1 MPNLTGSLRRWLS
14 GVIRSEDLLPEEL
27 PEYTRSFVY
36 LFGALTLGSFVC
48 LVASGLTLAVF
59 GPTWW
64 HISPVGHF
72 VNSIHFWSVQCLFFF
87 MVLHLWAQFSMAAWR
102 GGRGPTWVVGALLF
116 VASIMA
122 AFTGYLSQ
130 QNLDS
135 QWIAVQGKDAMN
147 AVGIGA
153 FFNLLNFGQ
162 MYSIHIAV
170 MPLVIAALIGLH
182 LVLVRRR
189 GLVPPL
195 ADDPG
200 AAAPGAEEAKDHA
213 G

>member
-1 MPNLTGSLRRWLS
+1 MPGAPAMPNMTGSFRRWLS
-14 GVIRSEDLLPEEL
+14 TVITAEELLPEEL

-36 LFGALTLGSFVC
+36 MFGALTLGSFIC
-48 LVASGLTLAVF
+48 LVASGFTLALF
-59 GPTWW
+59 GPEWW
-64 HISPVGHF
+64 HLSSVGHF
-72 VNSIHFWSVQCLFFF
+72 VNSIHFWSVQCFFFF
-87 MVLHLWAQFSMAAWR
+87 MVLHLWAQFFMAAWR
-102 GGRGPTWVVGALLF
+102 GGRRLTWVVGALLF
-116 VASIMA
+116 VSSIIA

-162 MYSIHIAV
+162 MYSIHIAI
-170 MPLVIAALIGLH
+170 MPAVIAALITVH
-182 LVLVRRR
+182 LILVRRK

-195 ADDPG
+195 ADDAAREG
-200 AAAPGAEEAKDHA
+200 APHA
-213 G
+213 R

>member
-64 HISPVGHF
+64 HISPLGHF
-72 VNSIHFWSVQCLFFF
+72 VNSIHFWSVQCFFFF
-87 MVLHLWAQFSMAAWR
+87 MVLHLWSQFSMAAWR
-102 GGRGPTWVVGALLF
+102 GGRNLTWVVGALLF
-116 VASIMA
+116 VCSILA

-135 QWIAVQGKDAMN
+135 QWIAVQGKDAIN
-147 AVGIGA
+147 AVGVGA

-162 MYSIHIAV
+162 MYSIHVAV
-170 MPLVIAALIGLH
+170 MPAVIAGLITVH
-182 LVLVRRR
+182 LILVRRR

-195 ADDPG
+195 ADDQSTKED
-200 AAAPGAEEAKDHA
+200 AHA

>member
-1 MPNLTGSLRRWLS
+1 MANLTGSLRRWLS
-14 GVIRSEDLLPEEL
+14 GVITSEQLLPEEL

-36 LFGALTLGSFVC
+36 MFGALTLGSFVC
-48 LVASGLTLAVF
+48 LVASGMTLGLF
-59 GPTWW
+59 GPQWW
-64 HISPVGHF
+64 HLSGLGHF

-87 MVLHLWAQFSMAAWR
+87 MVLHLWSQFFMAAWR

-116 VASIMA
+116 VSSIMA

-170 MPLVIAALIGLH
+170 MPAVIAGLITVH
-182 LVLVRRR
+182 LILVRRR

-195 ADDPG
+195 APDPG
-200 AAAPGAEEAKDHA
+200 EGVDEHA
-213 G
+213 R

>member
-1 MPNLTGSLRRWLS
+1 MSNLTGSFRRWAS
-14 GVIRSEDLLPEEL
+14 SVITAEELLPEEL
-27 PEYTRSFVY
+27 HEYTRSFVY

-48 LVASGLTLAVF
+48 LIASGVTLAIF
-59 GPTWW
+59 GPDWW
-64 HISPVGHF
+64 HLSPVGHF
-72 VNSIHFWSVQCLFFF
+72 VNSMHFWSVQCFFFF
-87 MVLHLWAQFSMAAWR
+87 MVLHLWSQFSMAAWR
-102 GGRGPTWVVGALLF
+102 GGRNLTWVVGALLF
-116 VASIMA
+116 VCSILA

-135 QWIAVQGKDAMN
+135 QWIGVQGKDALN
-147 AVGIGA
+147 AVGVGA

-170 MPLVIAALIGLH
+170 MPAVIAGLITVH
-182 LVLVRRR
+182 LILVRRK

-195 ADDPG
+195 ADDEPK
-200 AAAPGAEEAKDHA
+200 ERDHHA

>member
-1 MPNLTGSLRRWLS
+1 MSNLTGSFRRWAS
-14 GVIRSEDLLPEEL
+14 SVITAEELLPEEL

-48 LVASGLTLAVF
+48 LIASGVTLAIF
-59 GPTWW
+59 GPDWW
-64 HISPVGHF
+64 HLSPVGHF
-72 VNSIHFWSVQCLFFF
+72 VNSMHFWSVQCFFFF
-87 MVLHLWAQFSMAAWR
+87 MVLHLWSQFSMAAWR
-102 GGRGPTWVVGALLF
+102 GGRNLTWVVGALLF
-116 VASIMA
+116 VCSILA

-135 QWIAVQGKDAMN
+135 QWIGVQGKDALN
-147 AVGIGA
+147 AVGVGA

-170 MPLVIAALIGLH
+170 MPAVIAGLITVH
-182 LVLVRRR
+182 LILVRRK

-195 ADDPG
+195 ADDEPK
-200 AAAPGAEEAKDHA
+200 ERDHHA

>member
-1 MPNLTGSLRRWLS
+1 MANWTGKLRRFA
-14 GVIRSEDLLPEEL
+14 GRVVRAEDLLPEEL
-27 PEYTRSFVY
+27 PEYARSYVY
-36 LFGALTLGSFVC
+36 YFGALTLGAFVC
-48 LVASGLTLAVF
+48 LVASGVVLALF

-64 HISPVGHF
+64 HLSPVGHF
-72 VNSIHFWSVQCLFFF
+72 VNSLHFWSVQAFFF
-87 MVLHLWAQFSMAAWR
+87 MMVLHLWAQFFMAAWR
-102 GGRGPTWVVGALLF
+102 GGRGLTWVVGAVTF
-116 VASIMA
+116 VCAIMA

-170 MPLVIAALIGLH
+170 MPLVLMALITLH
-182 LVLVRRR
+182 VVLVRRR
-189 GLVPPL
+189 GLVPPI
-195 ADDPG
+195 
-200 AAAPGAEEAKDHA
+200 APGAGAEGDRR
-213 G
+213 

>member
-1 MPNLTGSLRRWLS
+1 VANLTGSLRRWMS
-14 GVIRSEDLLPEEL
+14 GVITSEQLLPEEL

-36 LFGALTLGSFVC
+36 MFGALTLGSFVC
-48 LVASGLTLAVF
+48 LVASGMTLALF
-59 GPTWW
+59 GPQWW
-64 HISPVGHF
+64 HLSAVGHF

-87 MVLHLWAQFSMAAWR
+87 MVLHLWSQFFMAAWR
-102 GGRGPTWVVGALLF
+102 GGRRLTWVVGALLF

-130 QNLDS
+130 QNFDS

-162 MYSIHIAV
+162 MYSIHVAV
-170 MPLVIAALIGLH
+170 MPAVIAGLITVH
-182 LVLVRRR
+182 LILVRRR

-195 ADDPG
+195 APDP
-200 AAAPGAEEAKDHA
+200 AEGGPERAR
-213 G
+213 

>member
-1 MPNLTGSLRRWLS
+1 MSS
-14 GVIRSEDLLPEEL
+14 VITAEDLLPEEL

-48 LVASGLTLAVF
+48 LVASGVTLALF
-59 GPTWW
+59 GPDWW
-64 HISPVGHF
+64 HVSSLGHF
-72 VNSIHFWSVQCLFFF
+72 INSIHFWSVQCFFFF
-87 MVLHLWAQFSMAAWR
+87 MVLHLWSQFSMAAWR
-102 GGRGPTWVVGALLF
+102 GGRNLTWVVGALLF
-116 VASIMA
+116 VSSILA

-135 QWIAVQGKDAMN
+135 MWIGVQGKDAIN

-162 MYSIHIAV
+162 MYSIHIAI
-170 MPLVIAALIGLH
+170 MPAVIGGLITVH
-182 LVLVRRR
+182 LILVRRK

-195 ADDPG
+195 ADDRLDG
-200 AAAPGAEEAKDHA
+200 SDGHA

>member
-1 MPNLTGSLRRWLS
+1 MSNLTGRLRRWS
-14 GVIRSEDLLPEEL
+14 SSVVTAEELLPEEL
-27 PEYTRSFVY
+27 PEYTRSYVY

-48 LVASGLTLAVF
+48 LVGSGLTLALF
-59 GPTWW
+59 GPEWW
-64 HISPVGHF
+64 HISAVGHF

-87 MVLHLWAQFSMAAWR
+87 MVLHLWSQFSMAAWR
-102 GGRGPTWVVGALLF
+102 GGRGTTWVVGALLF
-116 VASIMA
+116 VSSIIA

-135 QWIAVQGKDAMN
+135 QWIAAQGKDAMN

-170 MPLVIAALIGLH
+170 MPLVIASLISVH
-182 LVLVRRR
+182 VILVRRR

-195 ADDPG
+195 ADDLP
-200 AAAPGAEEAKDHA
+200 A
-213 G
+213 GGEGHPR

>member
-1 MPNLTGSLRRWLS
+1 MRNLTGALRRWLPS
-14 GVIRSEDLLPEEL
+14 VITAEDLLPEEL

-36 LFGALTLGSFVC
+36 MFGALTLGSFIC
-48 LVASGLTLAVF
+48 LVASGVTLALF

-64 HISPVGHF
+64 HLSAVGHF
-72 VNSIHFWSVQCLFFF
+72 VNSIHFWSVQAFFFF
-87 MVLHLWAQFSMAAWR
+87 MVLHLWSQFSMAAWR
-102 GGRGPTWVVGALLF
+102 GGRNLTWVVGALLF
-116 VASIMA
+116 VTSIMA

-135 QWIAVQGKDAMN
+135 QWIGVQGKDAIN

-162 MYSIHIAV
+162 MYSIHIAI
-170 MPLVIAALIGLH
+170 MPAIIAGLITVH
-182 LVLVRRR
+182 LILVRRR

-195 ADDPG
+195 ADD
-200 AAAPGAEEAKDHA
+200 APGRGGAP
-213 G
+213 

>member
-1 MPNLTGSLRRWLS
+1 MSNKNLTGSLRRWTS
-14 GVIRSEDLLPEEL
+14 RVITAEELLPEEL

-36 LFGALTLGSFVC
+36 LFGACTLGAFVC
-48 LVASGLTLAVF
+48 LIASGITLALF
-59 GPTWW
+59 GPGWW
-64 HISPVGHF
+64 HASSVGHF
-72 VNSIHFWSVQCLFFF
+72 VNSIHFWSVQCFFFF
-87 MVLHLWAQFSMAAWR
+87 MVLHLWSQFAMAAWR
-102 GGRGPTWVVGALLF
+102 GGRNLTWVVGALLF
-116 VASIMA
+116 VCSILA

-135 QWIAVQGKDAMN
+135 QWISVQGKDAMN

-170 MPLVIAALIGLH
+170 MPLVIAGLISVH
-182 LVLVRRR
+182 VILVRRR

-195 ADDPG
+195 ADDIG
-200 AAAPGAEEAKDHA
+200 AGRDGIE

>member
-1 MPNLTGSLRRWLS
+1 MSNLTGSLRRWVS
-14 GVIRSEDLLPEEL
+14 SVVTSEQLLPEEL

-36 LFGALTLGSFVC
+36 VFGALTLGSFVC
-48 LVASGLTLAVF
+48 LVASGVTLALF

-64 HISPVGHF
+64 HMSVVGHF
-72 VNSIHFWSVQCLFFF
+72 VNSIHFWSVQCFFFF
-87 MVLHLWAQFSMAAWR
+87 MVLHLWSQFAMAAWR
-102 GGRGPTWVVGALLF
+102 GGRRLTWVVGALLF
-116 VASIMA
+116 VSSIIA

-135 QWIAVQGKDAMN
+135 QWIAVQGKDAIN

-162 MYSIHIAV
+162 MYSIHIAI
-170 MPLVIAALIGLH
+170 MPAVIAGLIMVH
-182 LVLVRRR
+182 LILVRRR

-195 ADDPG
+195 ADDERG
-200 AAAPGAEEAKDHA
+200 AGVHRE